1 MQAEAMLQE
10 VYDKYKALDN
20 RAYELRMVLIQAE
33 KNRQDKYAQ
42 AMTINTD
49 NTSVMETMSGKI
61 EQ

>member
-1 MQAEAMLQE
+1 MLQE